1 MKNLNLFGLLFST
14 LLLISCGANSQEKED
29 TKSEQKLSP
38 YAEAEVKINKT
49 NIKINYSSP
58 RAKGREIWNGLVEYG
73 EVWRTGADEAST
85 LEVSND
91 IMIEGQPL
99 PKGKYAIFT
108 IPEKEEWTII
118 FNKEFEQWGAF
129 NYKEK
134 EDALRVKIKPV
145 SMNTMTE
152 NMSFF
157 LLETGKLEGEM
168 KIAWGKI
175 QAPISITIPEKAED

>member
-1 MKNLNLFGLLFST
+1 MKNLNLFGLFFA
-14 LLLISCGANSQEKED
+14 LLLVSCGGNEEKKDDKE
-29 TKSEQKLSP
+29 TEQKLSP
-38 YAEAEVKINKT
+38 YAEAEVRINNT

-58 RAKGREIWNGLVEYG
+58 RAKGREIWDGLVPYG
-73 EVWRTGADEAST
+73 MVWRTGADEASIFET
-85 LEVSND
+85 SSD
-91 IMIEGQPL
+91 IMVEGQAL

-129 NYKEK
+129 NYEEK
-134 EDALRVKIKPV
+134 NDALRVKVKPI

-157 LLETGKLEGEM
+157 LLETGDLEGEM

-175 QAPISITIPEKAED
+175 QVPVSITVPEKVGK